1 MNESSSSENISDG
14 FFQASLNNMMEF
26 ENNMQN
32 NAKNEKSAEKFTVG
46 KVDEVPIAAQRSY
59 IKETN
64 IEVLT

>member
-1 MNESSSSENISDG
+1 
-14 FFQASLNNMMEF
+14 MMEF

-46 KVDEVPIAAQRSY
+46 KVDEAPIAAQRSY

>member
-1 MNESSSSENISDG
+1 MGDRENSEEVIITG
-14 FFQASLNNMMEF
+14 
-26 ENNMQN
+26 
-32 NAKNEKSAEKFTVG
+32 NEKSAEKFTVG